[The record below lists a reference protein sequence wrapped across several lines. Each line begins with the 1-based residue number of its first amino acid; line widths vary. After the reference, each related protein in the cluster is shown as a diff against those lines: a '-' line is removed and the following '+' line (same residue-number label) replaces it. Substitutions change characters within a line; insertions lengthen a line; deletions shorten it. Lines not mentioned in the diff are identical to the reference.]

1 MSTATKNPKARVYSA
16 PAAGVYTSG
25 SGRSLHYYFVAL
37 WCFYLT
43 ICASGLP
50 YLTGPSI
57 PDSIYNLLLIS
68 SYSFMYLLPVL
79 IVNRALRSW
88 PLLQMGTVLLSSAL
102 IAAFL
107 FADSRL
113 FDLYG
118 FHFNGFV
125 WNLVTTPG
133 GMASLGADQ
142 VNPYT
147 ILRYIAILAAAIG
160 ACLLFNQWFAGQR
173 IRALWIFWIFF
184 AGTLSERIIYGIA
197 YAELYG
203 PVISQ
208 AEHMF
213 LYQPLTMN
221 TFLKRIGVETIRQDA
236 AVIGSDSL
244 NGSIH
249 YPLQAIR
256 LNKTPNQPYNIIFLV
271 AESLRYQD
279 VFTDRIMPNTVD
291 FADQYAITFNQH
303 FSGGNGTRQAL
314 FSMFYG
320 LYGNYWDSFLRGR
333 TTPVLFDVLD
343 QYDYQYFLFTSSYF
357 TYPEFDQTIFGSVP
371 ASSMVETND
380 GEPWTRD
387 ERNVEKLLGKISLRD
402 KNKPFLG
409 FVFFEAT
416 HARYSFPQT
425 SVVEKDY
432 IPAIDYAGLKSDEL
446 LPMMDG
452 MRARYL
458 NSAHYVDSQ
467 FKRVYDYLIA
477 NDMLDNTI
485 VIVTGDHGEEFMEKE
500 RWGHNSSFVDEQI
513 RVPLIVSHPDFA
525 PATVSS
531 MTSHMDIPGM
541 LLTTLGV
548 ENPVS
553 DYSLGN
559 RLLDTTA
566 NDMVVVASWTDLGI
580 VSDKGKLVIPFRSTT
595 QHLHLATTRDDE
607 PIDLSDLTKALS
619 AEVATVIG
627 NSRKFRH
634 EE

>member
-1 MSTATKNPKARVYSA
+1 MTTSSDLANSKNN
-16 PAAGVYTSG
+16 SG
-25 SGRSLHYYFVAL
+25 ANAKRHTLSLHYYFVGL
-37 WCFYLT
+37 WCFYLA

-50 YLTGPSI
+50 YLAGPKI
-57 PDSIYNLLLIS
+57 LDSIYNFLLIS

-79 IVNRALRSW
+79 AINRLLLRW
-88 PLLQMGTVLLSSAL
+88 PLLQLVSVLILSAL
-102 IAAFL
+102 IATFL

-125 WNLVTTPG
+125 WNLLTTEG
-133 GMASLGADQ
+133 GLASLGADQ

-147 ILRYIAILAAAIG
+147 ILRYVAILAASIG
-160 ACLLFNQWFAGQR
+160 MCFLFNRWFARQR
-173 IRALWIFWIFF
+173 IRALLVLWIFL
-184 AGTLSERIIYGIA
+184 AGTLTERVIYGIA

-203 PVISQ
+203 PVMSQ

-213 LYQPLTMN
+213 LYQPLRMN
-221 TFLKRIGVETIRQDA
+221 SFLKSIGVDIIRQDA
-236 AVIGSDSL
+236 TVISGDSID
-244 NGSIH
+244 GSIR
-249 YPLQAIR
+249 YPLEDIR
-256 LNKTPNQPYNIIFLV
+256 LTKTADQPYNIIFLV
-271 AESLRYQD
+271 AESLRYAD
-279 VFTDRIMPNTVD
+279 VFTDRIMPNTID
-291 FADQYAITFNQH
+291 FAEQHAVSFNQH

-320 LYGNYWDSFLRGR
+320 LYGNYWDSFLRDR
-333 TTPVLFDVLD
+333 KTPVLFDVLD
-343 QYDYQYFLFTSSYF
+343 QYNYQYFLFTSSYF

-371 ASSMVETND
+371 PSSMVETNV

-402 KNKPFLG
+402 KDKPFLG
-409 FVFFEAT
+409 FIFFEAT
-416 HARYSFPQT
+416 HARYSFPL
-425 SVVEKDY
+425 SSEIEKDY
-432 IPAIDYAGLKSDEL
+432 IKGLDYAGMTTDEL

-458 NSAHYVDSQ
+458 NSAHYVDTQ

-477 NDMLDNTI
+477 NELLDNTI
-485 VIVTGDHGEEFMEKE
+485 VIITGDHGEEFMEKE

-513 RVPLIVSHPDFA
+513 RVPLVVSHPDYA
-525 PATVSS
+525 PANVST

-548 ENPVS
+548 DNPVS

-559 RLLDTTA
+559 RLFDTTP

-595 QHLHLATTRDDE
+595 QHLHLATTRDDQ
-607 PIDLSDLTKALS
+607 PTDLSELTQTLS
-619 AEVATVIG
+619 AEIARVIG
-627 NSRKFRH
+627 NTRKFRN
-634 EE
+634 